1 MRVFRWLTANRIP
14 QELDLRSRG
23 WFLLPDDDDHHE
35 SVCVAYTPGMTPRG
49 WIAFLARHGR
59 LARRLILLVGI
70 DDAVDR
76 ARLLRLGFGEV
87 TPSDLQLAELE
98 ARAVR
103 LAELED
109 TLPRY
114 RRMGS
119 LSLDLL
125 AREAYCEDQP
135 LGLHPREF
143 GLMWRLADTPGKAV
157 SKESLV
163 RDVWR
168 LGFMPETN
176 SLAVHVSRLRGKL
189 SIAGLDTMLKTV
201 PSGGYCLQ
209 IAGTQDDGEAA
220 PEPEEPEPEL
230 DEYTRIGASQ
240 QAFER
245 HP

>member
-1 MRVFRWLTANRIP
+1 MRVFRWLTANAIP

-23 WFLLPDDDDHHE
+23 WFLLPDEDDHHD
-35 SVCVAYTPGMTPRG
+35 SVCVAHAPGMSPKG
-49 WIAFLARHGR
+49 WVAFLARHGR

-87 TPSDLQLAELE
+87 TPSDLQLTELE

-114 RRMGS
+114 RRMGN

-189 SIAGLDTMLKTV
+189 SLAGLDTLLETV
-201 PSGGYCLQ
+201 PSGGYCLRLPGDTH
-209 IAGTQDDGEAA
+209 AENGDEEPDAEPED
-220 PEPEEPEPEL
+220 PEPAAT
-230 DEYTRIGASQ
+230 DH
-240 QAFER
+240 ER
-245 HP
+245 FAEKQRA